1 MPHDGAGPSEAQ
13 TAKCP
18 PIKYDSCS
26 GSPGPRCP
34 SRWADSMRRPEGQR
48 HPLLGASQTLIEH
61 LLCAGNRGRRRGGQR
76 RGTGKQESEP
86 SATAAGRTRRLGAQ
100 GGVRRLRF
108 SDVGLSS
115 PTPPDPFCFLHAWR
129 HERVSFPASSENTP
143 SCAGCGKGHGKPSEG
158 LPTGP
163 IGSDARYLFVWFNF
177 SVW

>member
-1 MPHDGAGPSEAQ
+1 MGRGHQRPKQPSVHQSNTIPALGRLGLGAHPGGQ
-13 TAKCP
+13 TV
-18 PIKYDSCS
+18 
-26 GSPGPRCP
+26 
-34 SRWADSMRRPEGQR
+34 MRRPEGQR
-48 HPLLGASQTLIEH
+48 HPLLAASQTLIER
-61 LLCAGNRGRRRGGQR
+61 LLCAGNRGRGRGGQR

-115 PTPPDPFCFLHAWR
+115 PTPPDPFCFLHARR
-129 HERVSFPASSENTP
+129 HERVSFPASSEDTP

-163 IGSDARYLFVWFNF
+163 IGSDWWYLFMWFNF